1 MNPARRK
8 VKVHVFSDATGLTAE
23 RVTLAA
29 LTQFSRNIQADILR
43 HAHLK
48 TPAQIVKALDQ
59 AERDQA
65 LVIYSLVDE
74 KLRRVMHHE
83 RHRRALE
90 AYDLLGPLLTR
101 MSRRFRA
108 SPSLHPGMLH
118 VAGEESMRLAAAIDF
133 TMRHDDGAGLES
145 LGRADVIILGVS
157 RTSKTPTSL
166 YLSCNHDLKVANVP
180 LVRGME
186 PPGKLFTLKRPR
198 KVGFTI
204 NPDVLAHIRRSRYQG
219 RVVQGYT
226 DARDV
231 SRELAYSHEVY
242 DMLKGIKL
250 VDVTNLPI
258 EEVAG
263 KVVRLLG
270 LSRP

>member
-1 MNPARRK
+1 MSEARRK

-29 LTQFSRNIQADILR
+29 LTQFSRNIQAEILR

-48 TPAQIVKALDQ
+48 TSSQIIKALDQ

-65 LVIYSLVDE
+65 LVIYSLVAED
-74 KLRRVMHHE
+74 LRQTMELE
-83 RHRRALE
+83 RQRRPLE
-90 AYDLLGPLLTR
+90 AYDLLGPLLGR
-101 MSRRFRA
+101 MARRFRA
-108 SPSLHPGMLH
+108 SPSLHPGLLGS
-118 VAGEESMRLAAAIDF
+118 ASEESLRLAAAIDF
-133 TMRHDDGAGLES
+133 TLRHDDGAGLES

-166 YLSCNHDLKVANVP
+166 YLSCNYNLKVANVP

-186 PPGKLFTLKRPR
+186 PPGKLFTLKRSR

-204 NPDVLAHIRRSRYQG
+204 SPEVLAQIRRSRYQG
-219 RVVQGYT
+219 RTVQGYT

-231 SRELAYSHEVY
+231 ARELAYSHEIY

-250 VDVTNLPI
+250 VDVTSLPI

>member
-1 MNPARRK
+1 MSGARRR

-29 LTQFSRNIQADILR
+29 LSQFSRNIQAEVLR

-48 TPAQIVKALDQ
+48 TPKQIVQALDQ

-65 LVIYSLVDE
+65 LVIYSLVADDLRQVMHKE
-74 KLRRVMHHE
+74 RLRRP
-83 RHRRALE
+83 LE
-90 AYDLLGPLLTR
+90 AYDLLGPLLGR
-101 MSRRFRA
+101 MARRFRA
-108 SPSLHPGMLH
+108 SPSLH
-118 VAGEESMRLAAAIDF
+118 AGLLGSAAEASMRLAAAIDF
-133 TMRHDDGAGLES
+133 TLRHDDGAGLED

-166 YLSCNHDLKVANVP
+166 YLSCNYDLKVANVP
-180 LVRGME
+180 LVWGMD
-186 PPGKLFTLKRPR
+186 PPSKIFTLKRPR

-204 NPDVLAHIRRSRYQG
+204 SPDLLAQIRRSRYQG
-219 RVVQGYT
+219 RVMQGYS
-226 DARDV
+226 DAGGV
-231 SRELAYSHEVY
+231 ARELAYSHEIY
-242 DMLKGIKL
+242 DMLKGVKL

-263 KVVRLLG
+263 RVVRLLG
-270 LSRP
+270 LSRT